1 MMRSLRKVV
10 AISWFLLS
18 LAASCIP
25 VYASPTK
32 KDVTLDCGSVS
43 PDVVVGNAIV
53 TLCPSSGSSGV
64 CALGQTSVVCPAV
77 SCDSSGTT
85 APVSM
90 TVSCAAG
97 FKVAGL
103 TSNMSFVEYDGNG
116 NQVDAEQHAKRQR
129 ILHHGW
135 GFHRHSHTDRQV
147 TTAFL
152 TGLD

>member
-1 MMRSLRKVV
+1 MRSLRKVV

-116 NQVDAEQHAKRQR
+116 NQVNTGGSSPSSTLNGK
-129 ILHHGW
+129 
-135 GFHRHSHTDRQV
+135 GFS
-147 TTAFL
+147 TTAGNSTGTVTL
-152 TGLD
+152 TVK